1 MTVTLRLE
9 LQRGKVECVMYQVP
23 ADSHSGA
30 GGVNS
35 SRALE
40 SDMIAMDGYTQDL
53 DTAVSMHLE
62 KLQALV

>member
-1 MTVTLRLE
+1 MTVTLRFE
-9 LQRGKVECVMYQVP
+9 LHRGKVECVMYQVP
-23 ADSHSGA
+23 ADSHSGG

-40 SDMIAMDGYTQDL
+40 SDIVTVDGYTRDR
-53 DTAVSMHLE
+53 DIAVSMHLE